1 MPARPEPAAAAAT
14 TLDDSDE
21 SATVALYR
29 AAIGPVRCDYYL
41 PVFTRF
47 DAADRAGPSW
57 NWAACLGTL
66 NWMVFRQ
73 LWGPAWIYAA
83 VVAGLVLVTL
93 GIGRLSGAPFG
104 IVTVCLLVALATLS
118 FLVPGF
124 FGNALLF
131 AHCRKRMARALSAT
145 NTVSDACVL
154 LNRQSTTRQRIAW
167 LALGNAALAGAA
179 IAVHLSPPP
188 ALPLAEIARQ
198 PAETRNPAMRPA
210 DEPAT
215 QAGRAPSASATIPG
229 QPAASP
235 AVPAPLAAVPAP
247 LAAMSAPP
255 VSVSATSAAKPATSV
270 TPAPATASAAPA
282 PSVPPAPPPPTA
294 APSGTVIA
302 GLTRNPPMP
311 ANQSPGPDR
320 PIRRDQPTSV
330 VSAPTVATPATPAPA
345 TGAIVGVA
353 TRASAPKIPAAKPT
367 PVSKLTPA
375 TEPAPPPA
383 AAQVPA
389 AAPTPGPAG
398 AEQRAPAAASTPR
411 YFINVGLFAKDGNAQ
426 RAHAKLLAAGLAA
439 FTQELDTPSGR
450 RTRVRAGPFD
460 NRAQADDAAGKIRA
474 LELEAMV
481 FRQ

>member
-1 MPARPEPAAAAAT
+1 MPTRPEPAAAAAT

-73 LWGPAWIYAA
+73 LWGPALAYAA
-83 VVAGLVLVTL
+83 LVAGLVLVTL

-104 IVTVCLLVALATLS
+104 IATLCALVALATLS

-124 FGNALLF
+124 FGNALFF
-131 AHCRKRMARALSAT
+131 AHNRKRMARALAAT
-145 NTVSDACVL
+145 DTVAGACVL
-154 LNRQSTTRQRIAW
+154 LNRQSTTRQRGAW

-179 IAVHLSPPP
+179 IAVYLAPPP
-188 ALPLAEIARQ
+188 ALPLAGAARQ
-198 PAETRNPAMRPA
+198 PADTRNPGAR
-210 DEPAT
+210 
-215 QAGRAPSASATIPG
+215 QAGEAATPALRAPSASAAVAG
-229 QPAASP
+229 QLAASQ
-235 AVPAPLAAVPAP
+235 AVPA
-247 LAAMSAPP
+247 
-255 VSVSATSAAKPATSV
+255 
-270 TPAPATASAAPA
+270 ATAVA
-282 PSVPPAPPPPTA
+282 PSD
-294 APSGTVIA
+294 TVIA

-330 VSAPTVATPATPAPA
+330 ASAPTVATPATPAPA
-345 TGAIVGVA
+345 ASAIADVA
-353 TRASAPKIPAAKPT
+353 PRASAPKAPAAKQT
-367 PVSKLTPA
+367 PEPKLTPPS
-375 TEPAPPPA
+375 EPAPPPA

-439 FTQELDTPSGR
+439 FTQELDTPNGK

-460 NRAQADDAAGKIRA
+460 DRAQADDAAAKIRA